1 MNYITDYIFCSI
13 EADVVVIAS
22 CIPTL
27 QPLLEF
33 LLGKRKIG
41 SSGNSRYF
49 NRLDKGSQPV
59 GSHSLE
65 MHSKKSSAK
74 KHNSVSITNVESEES
89 ILPPDERAQAQM
101 HNLGEIRRTDD
112 VRVQYESRDVSA
124 TVAGGW

>member
-1 MNYITDYIFCSI
+1 MSSCSI

-41 SSGNSRYF
+41 SSANSRYF
-49 NRLDKGSQPV
+49 NRLDKGSQPM
-59 GSHSLE
+59 GSHSIE
-65 MHSKKSSAK
+65 MRSKKSSAN

-89 ILPPDERAQAQM
+89 ILPGDEHAQV
-101 HNLGEIRRTDD
+101 HNNLGEIRRTDEMH
-112 VRVQYESRDVSA
+112 VQYEARDEVSA
-124 TVAGGW
+124 NGAAGGW